1 MTPEFEAKL
10 DRLNKLRKN
19 AMESNAFSDAAKEH
33 EKAIQQTDS
42 HSPATTK
49 KTKKTKKKGP
59 KSLAEIYKPH
69 THEETH

>member
-19 AMESNAFSDAAKEH
+19 AMKSNAFSDAAKEH

-42 HSPATTK
+42 HSPSTTK
-49 KTKKTKKKGP
+49 KNKKKGP
-59 KSLAEIYKPH
+59 KSLAEIYKSH

>member
-19 AMESNAFSDAAKEH
+19 AMKSNAFSDAAKEH

-42 HSPATTK
+42 HSPST
-49 KTKKTKKKGP
+49 TKKTKKKGP

>member
-49 KTKKTKKKGP
+49 KTKKKGP

>member
-1 MTPEFEAKL
+1 MK
-10 DRLNKLRKN
+10 
-19 AMESNAFSDAAKEH
+19 SNAFSDAAKEH

-49 KTKKTKKKGP
+49 KTKKKGP